1 MQRCINIRHIRSE
14 TETVFSEVANI
25 FFTTFKRKELD
36 ALSAKDKHI
45 IADDL
50 KSDLKDLKKDLKTR
64 YGLTD
69 NQLKILNAIIKN
81 KNVTQQR
88 LSELIGITSRNIR
101 NNMEKLKKKG
111 LLKRIGPVRGGYWQV
126 VTGSKKDNNK

>member
-1 MQRCINIRHIRSE
+1 MD
-14 TETVFSEVANI
+14 V
-25 FFTTFKRKELD
+25 
-36 ALSAKDKHI
+36 LSTKDKHI

-126 VTGSKKDNNK
+126 VTGSKNDNGK

>member
-1 MQRCINIRHIRSE
+1 MITFKTDIEEKTPGKSSPKSSP
-14 TETVFSEVANI
+14 ETVFSEVANI
-25 FFTTFKRKELD
+25 FFTTFKRKGLD
-36 ALSAKDKHI
+36 VLFAKDKHI

-50 KSDLKDLKKDLKTR
+50 KSDLKDLKKDLKTI
-64 YGLTD
+64 YGLTN
-69 NQLKILNAIIKN
+69 NQLEILNAIIKN

-111 LLKRIGPVRGGYWQV
+111 LLKRIGPVEV
-126 VTGSKKDNNK
+126 VNGRW

>member
-1 MQRCINIRHIRSE
+1 MK
-14 TETVFSEVANI
+14 A
-25 FFTTFKRKELD
+25 
-36 ALSAKDKHI
+36 
-45 IADDL
+45 
-50 KSDLKDLKKDLKTR
+50 R

-69 NQLKILNAIIKN
+69 NQLEILDAIMKD

-88 LSELIGITSRNIR
+88 LSELIGITYRNIR

-126 VTGSKKDNNK
+126 VMGSKKDNGK

>member
-1 MQRCINIRHIRSE
+1 MIIIDSKSLPIPVLD
-14 TETVFSEVANI
+14 TGKGWLVVDKPAGITVPI
-25 FFTTFKRKELD
+25 FKRKGLD
-36 ALSAKDKHI
+36 ALSAN
-45 IADDL
+45 DL
-50 KSDLKDLKKDLKTR
+50 KSDLKDLKKGLKAR

-111 LLKRIGPVRGGYWQV
+111 LLKRIGPVRGGYWKV
-126 VTGSKKDNNK
+126 VTGSKKDNGK